1 MIKINSQ
8 EIINNIRLHLNDI
21 FYSMQGEGKYIGIPT
36 LFFRF
41 NQCNISCD
49 YCDTKFEE
57 CKIDNVVSMMLIV
70 KNFIE
75 NYPIKHICFTGGEP
89 LLFFEE
95 ICLILE
101 IIYTKLNF
109 IEFDIKVETN
119 GLLKLP
125 PGLPF
130 GNKVI
135 YTITPK
141 LNFIDDYE
149 KYIAFIKMNNNEINF
164 KFMIEPDTHFFRSE
178 LNLILLFL
186 KNYHLLNYDI
196 YFSPVNDDN
205 NVHKIL
211 DNYKLIFKLI
221 NEYKSHPLFDSVY
234 MNKFKG
240 LTIQLNK
247 LLEWS

>member
-1 MIKINSQ
+1 
-8 EIINNIRLHLNDI
+8 
-21 FYSMQGEGKYIGIPT
+21 MQGEGKYIGIPT

-41 NQCNISCD
+41 NRCNISCD

-57 CKIDNVVSMMLIV
+57 CKIDNVVSMISIV

-89 LLFFEE
+89 LLFIDE
-95 ICLILE
+95 IEYIL
-101 IIYTKLNF
+101 YTINTILQF
-109 IEFDIKVETN
+109 SDFSIKIETN

-125 PGLPF
+125 ATLPF

-178 LNLILLFL
+178 LDLILLFL
-186 KNYHLLNYDI
+186 KNYHLINYDI

-205 NVHKIL
+205 RIHKIL
-211 DNYKLIFKLI
+211 DNYKAVFRLITDNFK
-221 NEYKSHPLFDSVY
+221 HPLFCSKY

-247 LLEWS
+247 LLEWM